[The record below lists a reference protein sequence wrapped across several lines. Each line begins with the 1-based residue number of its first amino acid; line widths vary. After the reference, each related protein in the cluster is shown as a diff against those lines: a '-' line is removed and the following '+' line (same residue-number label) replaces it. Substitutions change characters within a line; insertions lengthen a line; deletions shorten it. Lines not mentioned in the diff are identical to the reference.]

1 MNILYVSTLYP
12 PCIGG
17 AQIQLHC
24 LAKAMKQTGHSPK
37 VVTIS
42 SRKRQDWLRMSTVF
56 GEKQSDFEF
65 EGVPVTQLGFSIPT
79 RIAMA
84 PWAAA
89 YYGLMA
95 PAVKA
100 IANLTYPYLEVA
112 ANQPD
117 LVHVTRIGREF
128 ICQAA
133 LDLARKRGIPFVLT
147 PNHHPRWRGYLYR
160 QYDRIYREADALCV
174 YTIEEKRVLVE
185 EKHVPPER
193 IYITGV
199 GPVLSETFSAEAF
212 CKKYRV
218 QQDQFILFI
227 GQQYRY
233 KGVEAILKAAPL
245 VWQTFPDIRFIFIGP
260 HTNDTDAM
268 FQGITDERIMNL
280 GVVDAE
286 TKTSALAA
294 CNMLCLPSTQES
306 FGGVYAEA
314 WCHHKPVIGGN
325 IPPIAA
331 VITDGQDGFL
341 SSQDPPELA
350 EKMTTLLANPSMR
363 AKMGDAGWS
372 KVQQN
377 YTWETLARKTLEAY
391 HPLLS

>member
-1 MNILYVSTLYP
+1 VNVLYVSTLYP

-24 LAKAMKQTGHSPK
+24 LAKAMQQAGHNAK
-37 VVTIS
+37 VITIS

-56 GEKQSDFEF
+56 AEKEKDYEF
-65 EGVPVTQLGFSIPT
+65 EGVPVTQLGFSLAT

-89 YYGLMA
+89 YYGCMA
-95 PAVKA
+95 PAVRA
-100 IANLTYPYLEVA
+100 LARLTYPYLEKA
-112 ANQPD
+112 AEKPD

-133 LDLARKRGIPFVLT
+133 LDFARKHHLPFVLT

-174 YTIEEKRVLVE
+174 YTSEEKRVLVE
-185 EKHVPPER
+185 EKGVPEER
-193 IYITGV
+193 IHITGV
-199 GPVLSETFSAEAF
+199 GPVLADSFSAESF
-212 CKKYRV
+212 CRNHGVK
-218 QQDQFILFI
+218 QDEFILFI

-233 KGVEAILKAAPL
+233 KGVEAMLKAAPI
-245 VWQTFPDIRFIFIGP
+245 VWSRFPDMRFVFIGP

-268 FQGITDERIMNL
+268 FQDISDNRIMNL

-294 CNMLCLPSTQES
+294 CCMLCLPSTQES

-314 WCHHKPVIGGN
+314 WCHRRPVIGGN

-331 VITDGQDGFL
+331 VITNGKDGIL
-341 SSQDPPELA
+341 SSQDPDELA
-350 EKMTTLLANPSMR
+350 ENMCTLLANPAMR
-363 AKMGDAGWS
+363 EKMGNEGWK
-372 KVQQN
+372 KVQIN
-377 YTWETLARKTLEAY
+377 YTWSTLAEKTLSAY
-391 HPLLS
+391 RPLLA